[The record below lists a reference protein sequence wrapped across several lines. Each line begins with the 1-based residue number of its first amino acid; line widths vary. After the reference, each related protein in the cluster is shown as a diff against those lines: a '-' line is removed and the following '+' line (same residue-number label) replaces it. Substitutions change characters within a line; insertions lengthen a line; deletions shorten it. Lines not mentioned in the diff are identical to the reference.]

1 MFTLPFTRYSECAPV
16 SNGQLSS
23 CHGDCLHAAGAHLV
37 HGGAG
42 GGGGQPGTQSSLHN
56 ILVIPELASY
66 KQFCGSGIFI
76 PDPGSEFFPSRIPDP
91 SFFHHGS
98 TSKSSSILTQ
108 KIVTKLSEMASGLFI
123 PVPDSDFLPIP
134 DP

>member
-1 MFTLPFTRYSECAPV
+1 V

-42 GGGGQPGTQSSLHN
+42 SGGGQPRTQSSLHN
-56 ILVIPELASY
+56 ILVSY
-66 KQFCGSGIFI
+66 IQAVLRIRDVY
-76 PDPGSEFFPSRIPDP
+76 PASEFFPSCIPDP
-91 SFFHHGS
+91 LQRVL
-98 TSKSSSILTQ
+98 SILTQ
-108 KIVTKLSEMASGLFI
+108 KIFNKLSEMSSGLFI